1 MLTGQYI
8 AALYVQKWWKMRCMY
23 SLIAIDQSVLP
34 GCGAVA
40 MTLDNNICGF
50 FISAVLEK

>member
-1 MLTGQYI
+1 MLSGQYI
-8 AALYVQKWWKMRCMY
+8 AALYVQKWWKMRCMC
-23 SLIAIDQSVLP
+23 SLIAIDQIVLP